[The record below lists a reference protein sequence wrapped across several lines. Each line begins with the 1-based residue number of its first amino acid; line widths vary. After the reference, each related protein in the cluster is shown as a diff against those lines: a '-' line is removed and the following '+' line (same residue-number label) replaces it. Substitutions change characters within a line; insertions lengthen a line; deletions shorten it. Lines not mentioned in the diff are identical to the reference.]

1 MDAAP
6 KSALGD
12 ATNAPPPP
20 AAKPPRPAADKP
32 RRVVTWYHPDQLP
45 PPPTAEL
52 LRPAPPA
59 APPKESSS
67 AFVFFGRATRDDIKA
82 AHPDWS
88 LGAVGRELSKR
99 WRALDDAAKKTFHD
113 LAAADKERYDRE
125 KAAYDAANLPAPV
138 VAERAPLNEAP
149 PPRTARREFSPAAAD
164 VADADAALKRMEA
177 ELAATLAATPAEA
190 SALLAYA
197 SRREAARLARGGQRP
212 ATMLRPVATDRPSL
226 GDPAPGPARPLLLA
240 PPDPVEKRPRKT
252 RKTRKGDASRADHDN
267 GLDSLGRLNPSLKPK
282 SDHGNGLDSLGRRNA
297 KISNAALYIEC
308 LEGTPNNPGPA
319 VPGAEELVA
328 EAVPEKCL
336 GYPDYKYDRGNGFF
350 KKSGTKAAQLFYKAN
365 GYYKIAVKGSKSV
378 FKFFKEVKRA

>member
-6 KSALGD
+6 KPVLGD
-12 ATNAPPPP
+12 ATNAPQQPFG
-20 AAKPPRPAADKP
+20 KPRPRPAADERP
-32 RRVVTWYHPDQLP
+32 QAVVTWYHPDQLP
-45 PPPTAEL
+45 PPPAAEL

-88 LGAVGRELSKR
+88 LGDVGRELSKR
-99 WRALDDAAKKTFHD
+99 WQALDDAAKKTFHD

-212 ATMLRPVATDRPSL
+212 ATMLRPGS
-226 GDPAPGPARPLLLA
+226 
-240 PPDPVEKRPRKT
+240 
-252 RKTRKGDASRADHDN
+252 
-267 GLDSLGRLNPSLKPK
+267 
-282 SDHGNGLDSLGRRNA
+282 
-297 KISNAALYIEC
+297 
-308 LEGTPNNPGPA
+308 TP
-319 VPGAEELVA
+319 
-328 EAVPEKCL
+328 
-336 GYPDYKYDRGNGFF
+336 
-350 KKSGTKAAQLFYKAN
+350 TAAQPYFDDDPSAGGGTLYESPV
-365 GYYKIAVKGSKSV
+365 GRAV
-378 FKFFKEVKRA
+378 EY